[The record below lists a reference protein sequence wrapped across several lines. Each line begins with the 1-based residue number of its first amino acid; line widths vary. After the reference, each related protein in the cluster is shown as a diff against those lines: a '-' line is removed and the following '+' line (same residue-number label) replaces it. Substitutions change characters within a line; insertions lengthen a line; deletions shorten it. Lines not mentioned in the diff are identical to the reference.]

1 MIYLRVSVP
10 KDLMGS
16 SLLKAHQWAKSQLA
30 RANPNGGAQDY
41 TIQSVDGT
49 PLTLSDLTNDS
60 YDEVLLIGSV
70 KNNPSKTTN
79 YPAVYPSFNYP
90 SYTRR
95 PSRVGNRVPELL
107 AEDIEPSMVERLV
120 AQRGYFG
127 GLNLIV
133 KLQNTSTRAEQYTS
147 PKFASL
153 LQKAANASRR
163 VKSNPG
169 QVLYTSVNNTNAG
182 ILTPGEATRSFFE
195 QHFGITGPNA
205 TQKIVDFTKEV
216 RKYGLDD
223 TVAFDNFVN
232 EVLEPFL
239 VVSTANIGLLKALRL
254 PENSSYLLEK
264 INKKSRNKYAVFE
277 DTPIYQKLMTYL
289 PIKSQDFYEG
299 IDYALVAH
307 PYFAYEELA
316 TVMVDKK
323 FMDNLLSVLETAP
336 TSFMKEGRSRD
347 NLTSIGAG
355 GLRARLSRLLKIG
368 DQYLYDAIREGQQAV
383 LRESKNKDQ
392 DTDIEALR
400 ELVMLDIADP
410 DKFIKKLPGMANKVT
425 LVNGLAGFP
434 TTPPP
439 YWPRPIAYSVMDTIL
454 ENLQKI
460 LIDVNDG
467 GMREEI
473 SRSLAS
479 SLGVHTAPLPEN
491 PKEEIKISK
500 GGKEFT
506 TDHLTLYRAYMN
518 MQNEDVQDKL
528 KVILSKGNNGKIE
541 VKNRDGSL
549 RYIEVNDAGGDNT
562 KIILPI
568 NRDGSD
574 AKDRRESTSLTDA
587 QIRIY
592 ANLIF
597 IIGEERLIEKYNK
610 TFLTDEMLSG
620 GRENLVP
627 IMTLFAAVEEYSTN
641 KYGHNVLE
649 GERVFILELLRKSL
663 ESLTKKSGADNTA
676 FVAAGMS
683 ESELKKIVKDLCED
697 TPANENQ
704 VITFLTFKKNYDGL
718 KSFVATIQMTD
729 AEFDD
734 LKNRVNAAV
743 ASSSLVFKNYILEN
757 PLSRRRDA
765 NITAA
770 SKKKVDEMVGQLS
783 DELLMGDAG
792 LQYISEDVKDKII
805 EPGVTMSMN
814 KIKVKLQGISGK
826 QFDDLIDILK
836 DVNEITEETL
846 TLLADHKSV
855 PFGQS
860 YPARD
865 FQDKTNKLHRE
876 MMANEIDDIT
886 EFVRA
891 KNPEFQMLRLKFD
904 NLHGKLDDLSSDI
917 DNLIGLVQAQGQNQF
932 NIKTP
937 EYSNLQ
943 AMLRS
948 VRRSRDLMDEVRTVI
963 QAPPR
968 SARTLGKEIPENRFN
983 SMRSTYFEEVENRY
997 YPKAYYKSI
1006 DLCLQVLSKLEPVQ
1020 SDLES
1025 IYQQFRIDLPIV
1037 TSQDMGEAVVS
1048 LAKSIEVRDASRRLR
1063 GQLRPGSVSVG
1074 ETIDSVKDAIEPYFN

>member
-1 MIYLRVSVP
+1 VIYLRVSVP

-30 RANPNGGAQDY
+30 RANPSGGAQDY

-133 KLQNTSTRAEQYTS
+133 KLQNTSTRAEGYTS

-153 LQKAANASRR
+153 LQKTANASRR

-239 VVSTANIGLLKALRL
+239 VVSTANVGLLKALRL

-307 PYFAYEELA
+307 PFFAYEELA
-316 TVMVDKK
+316 KVMVDKK

-336 TSFMKEGRSRD
+336 TSFMKEGRSRN
-347 NLTSIGAG
+347 NLTSVGAG

-368 DQYLYDAIREGQQAV
+368 DQYLYDAIREGQNTV
-383 LRESKNKDQ
+383 LKESKNKDQ
-392 DTDIEALR
+392 DIDIEALR
-400 ELVMLDIADP
+400 ELVSADIADP
-410 DKFIKKLPGMANKVT
+410 DRFIKRLPGMANKVT

-467 GMREEI
+467 GMREELTK
-473 SRSLAS
+473 SLATT
-479 SLGVHTAPLPEN
+479 LG
-491 PKEEIKISK
+491 I
-500 GGKEFT
+500 GGAALLSDPNTSIE
-506 TDHLTLYRAYMN
+506 
-518 MQNEDVQDKL
+518 L
-528 KVILSKGNNGKIE
+528 K
-541 VKNRDGSL
+541 
-549 RYIEVNDAGGDNT
+549 
-562 KIILPI
+562 
-568 NRDGSD
+568 
-574 AKDRRESTSLTDA
+574 
-587 QIRIY
+587 
-592 ANLIF
+592 
-597 IIGEERLIEKYNK
+597 
-610 TFLTDEMLSG
+610 SG
-620 GRENLVP
+620 GRELDSDKFSLYHAHMYMNDVDVQKLLAERIKNGTNIAATVKITDNQRDNPTSEACQKKYAAIIHFLGEDGLIREYNNVFLMNDEDGLLAGKREKLVP
-627 IMTLFAAVEEYSTN
+627 IMTLFAAVEEYSTR
-641 KYGHNVLE
+641 KYGHSVLE
-649 GERVFILELLRKSL
+649 GEKVFILELLRKSL

-683 ESELKKIVKDLCED
+683 ESELKKIVKDLCEG
-697 TPANENQ
+697 TPASENQ

-718 KSFVATIQMTD
+718 KSFVATKQMTD
-729 AEFDD
+729 AELDN

-743 ASSSLVFKNYILEN
+743 ASSSLVFKNYILAN
-757 PLSRRRDA
+757 PLSRSRDA
-765 NITAA
+765 NMTVAT
-770 SKKKVDEMVGQLS
+770 KNKVDEMVGQLT

-855 PFGQS
+855 SFGQS

-904 NLHGKLDDLSSDI
+904 NLHDKLDDLSSDI
-917 DNLIGLVQAQGQNQF
+917 NNLIVLVQAQGQNQF

-948 VRRSRDLMDEVRTVI
+948 VRRTRDLMDEVRTVI
-963 QAPPR
+963 QSPPS
-968 SARTLGKEIPENRFN
+968 SARKLGKEIPENRFN
-983 SMRSTYFEEVENRY
+983 SMRSTYFEEVKNRY

-1006 DLCLQVLSKLEPVQ
+1006 HRCLQVLSKLEPVQ

>member
-1 MIYLRVSVP
+1 VIYLRVSVP

-30 RANPNGGAQDY
+30 RANPSGGAQDY

-107 AEDIEPSMVERLV
+107 AEDIDPSMVERLV

-133 KLQNTSTRAEQYTS
+133 KLQNTSTRAEGYTS

-153 LQKAANASRR
+153 LQKTANASRR

-169 QVLYTSVNNTNAG
+169 QVLYTSINNTNAG

-239 VVSTANIGLLKALRL
+239 VVSTANVGLLKALRL

-307 PYFAYEELA
+307 PFFAYEELA
-316 TVMVDKK
+316 KVMVDKK

-336 TSFMKEGRSRD
+336 TSFMKEGRSRN
-347 NLTSIGAG
+347 NLTSVGAG

-368 DQYLYDAIREGQQAV
+368 DQYLYDAIREGQNTV
-383 LRESKNKDQ
+383 LKESKNKDQ
-392 DTDIEALR
+392 DIDIEALR
-400 ELVMLDIADP
+400 ELVSADIADP
-410 DKFIKKLPGMANKVT
+410 DRFIKRLPGMANKVT

-467 GMREEI
+467 GMREELTK
-473 SRSLAS
+473 SLATT
-479 SLGVHTAPLPEN
+479 LGIGGDALLTDPDTA
-491 PKEEIKISK
+491 I
-500 GGKEFT
+500 
-506 TDHLTLYRAYMN
+506 
-518 MQNEDVQDKL
+518 KL
-528 KVILSKGNNGKIE
+528 K
-541 VKNRDGSL
+541 
-549 RYIEVNDAGGDNT
+549 
-562 KIILPI
+562 
-568 NRDGSD
+568 
-574 AKDRRESTSLTDA
+574 
-587 QIRIY
+587 
-592 ANLIF
+592 
-597 IIGEERLIEKYNK
+597 
-610 TFLTDEMLSG
+610 SG
-620 GRENLVP
+620 GRELDSDTFSLYYAHMYMNDVDVQKFVAERLKSGEEVASVKLTKNQKDTPNGLPAKENYAAIIHFLGEDGLIREYNDVFLMNDEDGLLAGKREKLVP
-627 IMTLFAAVEEYSTN
+627 IMTLFAAVEEYSTR
-641 KYGHNVLE
+641 KYGHSVLE

-697 TPANENQ
+697 TPASENQ

-734 LKNRVNAAV
+734 LKSRVNAAV

-757 PLSRRRDA
+757 PLSRSRDA
-765 NITAA
+765 SMTVATKN
-770 SKKKVDEMVGQLS
+770 KVDEMVGQLT

-846 TLLADHKSV
+846 TLLSDHKSV

-876 MMANEIDDIT
+876 TMANEINEIN
-886 EFVRA
+886 EFIEL
-891 KNPEFQMLRLKFD
+891 KNPEFQMLRLKF
-904 NLHGKLDDLSSDI
+904 NHIVERLDTLGETIKS
-917 DNLIGLVQAQGQNQF
+917 NMGLLEAEERGASR
-932 NIKTP
+932 P

-948 VRRSRDLMDEVRTVI
+948 TRRMKRLMQEVEMSLET
-963 QAPPR
+963 PPR
-968 SARTLGKEIPENRFN
+968 PTIAVGLSIPENDFN
-983 SMRSTYFEEVENRY
+983 RKRGAFFQEINNRY
-997 YPKAYYKSI
+997 YPKHYYKSI

-1063 GQLRPGSVSVG
+1063 GQLRPSSVSVG

>member
-1 MIYLRVSVP
+1 VIYLRVSVP

-107 AEDIEPSMVERLV
+107 AEDIEPAMVERLV

-153 LQKAANASRR
+153 LQKTANASRR

-182 ILTPGEATRSFFE
+182 ILTPGEATRSFFKE
-195 QHFGITGPNA
+195 YFDITGSNA
-205 TQKIVDFTKEV
+205 TNKIVDFTKEV

-239 VVSTANIGLLKALRL
+239 VVSTANVGLLKALRL

-307 PYFAYEELA
+307 PFFAYEELA
-316 TVMVDKK
+316 KVMVDKK

-336 TSFMKEGRSRD
+336 TSFMKEGRSRN
-347 NLTSIGAG
+347 NLTSVGAG

-368 DQYLYDAIREGQQAV
+368 DQYLYDAIREGQNTV
-383 LRESKNKDQ
+383 LKESKNKDQ
-392 DTDIEALR
+392 DIDIEALR
-400 ELVMLDIADP
+400 ELVSADIADP
-410 DKFIKKLPGMANKVT
+410 DRFIKRLPGMANKVT

-467 GMREEI
+467 GMREELTK
-473 SRSLAS
+473 SLAATLGIGGAALLS
-479 SLGVHTAPLPEN
+479 DPDTPIKLKSGNRELDSDKFSLYHA
-491 PKEEIKISK
+491 
-500 GGKEFT
+500 
-506 TDHLTLYRAYMN
+506 HMYMN
-518 MQNEDVQDKL
+518 NIDVQKFVAERIKSGTEVVRVKL
-528 KVILSKGNNGKIE
+528 TGTQRDTPEGSESKKKYAAIIHFLGEDGLIREFNNVFLMNDE
-541 VKNRDGSL
+541 DGL
-549 RYIEVNDAGGDNT
+549 
-562 KIILPI
+562 
-568 NRDGSD
+568 
-574 AKDRRESTSLTDA
+574 
-587 QIRIY
+587 
-592 ANLIF
+592 
-597 IIGEERLIEKYNK
+597 
-610 TFLTDEMLSG
+610 LSG
-620 GRENLVP
+620 KREKLVP
-627 IMTLFAAVEEYSTN
+627 IMTLFAAVEEYSTR
-641 KYGHNVLE
+641 KYGHSVLE

-683 ESELKKIVKDLCED
+683 ESELRKIVKDLCEG
-697 TPANENQ
+697 TPASENQ

-718 KSFVATIQMTD
+718 KSFVATKQMTD

-757 PLSRRRDA
+757 PLSRSRDA
-765 NITAA
+765 NMTVAT
-770 SKKKVDEMVGQLS
+770 KNKVDELVGQLT

-855 PFGQS
+855 SFGQS

-876 MMANEIDDIT
+876 MMASEIDDIT

-917 DNLIGLVQAQGQNQF
+917 DNLIVLVQAQGQNQF

-948 VRRSRDLMDEVRTVI
+948 VRRTRNLMDEVRRVI
-963 QAPPR
+963 QSPPS
-968 SARTLGKEIPENRFN
+968 SARTLGLAIPENRFN
-983 SMRSTYFEEVENRY
+983 SMRSTYFEEVKNRY

>member
-153 LQKAANASRR
+153 LQKTANASRR

-182 ILTPGEATRSFFE
+182 ILTPGAATRSFFE
-195 QHFGITGPNA
+195 EYFGITGPNA
-205 TQKIVDFTKEV
+205 TNKITNWSKEV

-239 VVSTANIGLLKALRL
+239 VVSTANVGLLKALRL

-307 PYFAYEELA
+307 PFFAYEELA
-316 TVMVDKK
+316 KVMVDKK

-336 TSFMKEGRSRD
+336 TSFMKEGRSRN
-347 NLTSIGAG
+347 NLTSVGAG

-368 DQYLYDAIREGQQAV
+368 DQYLYDAIREGQNTV
-383 LRESKNKDQ
+383 LKESKNKDQ
-392 DTDIEALR
+392 DIDIEALR
-400 ELVMLDIADP
+400 ELVSADIADP
-410 DKFIKKLPGMANKVT
+410 DRFIKRLPGMANKVT

-460 LIDVNDG
+460 LTNVNDG
-467 GMREEI
+467 GMQEAL
-473 SRSLAS
+473 SKSLALT
-479 SLGVHTAPLPEN
+479 LGVTESATLKTPGTQETL
-491 PKEEIKISK
+491 KKKIKVRRNF
-500 GGKEFT
+500 EDRFLD
-506 TDHLTLYRAYMN
+506 TDHYGIYHSYMHMN
-518 MQNEDVQDKL
+518 DDKVQEVIGKIIAGTGNFDINANHQNQDLKFAGPARTRPGSDSNKTKYAQIIAWFGEEQLIRKYNELFVKGDKL
-528 KVILSKGNNGKIE
+528 LE
-541 VKNRDGSL
+541 TDNRD
-549 RYIEVNDAGGDNT
+549 
-562 KIILPI
+562 K
-568 NRDGSD
+568 
-574 AKDRRESTSLTDA
+574 
-587 QIRIY
+587 
-592 ANLIF
+592 
-597 IIGEERLIEKYNK
+597 
-610 TFLTDEMLSG
+610 
-620 GRENLVP
+620 LVP

-641 KYGHNVLE
+641 KYGHSVLE

-683 ESELKKIVKDLCED
+683 ESELRKIVKELCEG
-697 TPANENQ
+697 TPASENQ

-718 KSFVATIQMTD
+718 RAFVARRQMTD
-729 AEFDD
+729 VEFDN
-734 LKNRVNAAV
+734 LKNRVNTAV
-743 ASSSLVFKNYILEN
+743 ASSSLVFKNYILAN
-757 PLSRRRDA
+757 PLSRSRDA
-765 NITAA
+765 NMTVAT
-770 SKKKVDEMVGQLS
+770 KKKVDEMVGQLT

-826 QFDDLIDILK
+826 HFDDLIDILK

-855 PFGQS
+855 SFGQS

-876 MMANEIDDIT
+876 TMANEIDDIT

-948 VRRSRDLMDEVRTVI
+948 VRRTRDLMDEVRRVI
-963 QAPPR
+963 QSPPS
-968 SARTLGKEIPENRFN
+968 SARTLGLAIPENRFN
-983 SMRSTYFEEVENRY
+983 SMRSTYFEEVKNRY

-1063 GQLRPGSVSVG
+1063 GQLRPSSVSVG

>member
-1 MIYLRVSVP
+1 MIHLRVSVP

-41 TIQSVDGT
+41 TIQSVNGT

-107 AEDIEPSMVERLV
+107 AEDIEPAMVERLV

-127 GLNLIV
+127 ALNLIV

-153 LQKAANASRR
+153 LQKTANASRS

-169 QVLYTSVNNTNAG
+169 QVLYTSINNTNAG

-195 QHFGITGPNA
+195 KQFGVEGPTA
-205 TQKIVDFTKEV
+205 TRKIVNFANEV

-239 VVSTANIGLLKALRL
+239 VVSTANVGLLKALRL

-264 INKKSRNKYAVFE
+264 INKKSRNKYSVFE

-316 TVMVDKK
+316 KVMVEKK

-347 NLTSIGAG
+347 KLVSTGAG
-355 GLRARLSRLLKIG
+355 GMRARLSRLLKIG
-368 DQYLYDAIREGQQAV
+368 DQYLYDAIKEGQETV

-400 ELVMLDIADP
+400 ELVSLDIADP
-410 DKFIKKLPGMANKVT
+410 DRFIKRLPGMANKVT

-439 YWPRPIAYSVMDTIL
+439 YWPRPIAYAVMDTIM

-460 LIDVNDG
+460 LIDVSEG
-467 GMREEI
+467 GMREELTK
-473 SRSLAS
+473 SLATTLGIGGVALLS
-479 SLGVHTAPLPEN
+479 DPDTPIKLKSGDRELDSDKFSLYHA
-491 PKEEIKISK
+491 
-500 GGKEFT
+500 
-506 TDHLTLYRAYMN
+506 HMYMN
-518 MQNEDVQDKL
+518 DVEVQDF
-528 KVILSKGNNGKIE
+528 VAERIRSGTE
-541 VKNRDGSL
+541 VTDVK
-549 RYIEVNDAGGDNT
+549 
-562 KIILPI
+562 
-568 NRDGSD
+568 
-574 AKDRRESTSLTDA
+574 LTDG
-587 QIRIY
+587 QKDTP
-592 ANLIF
+592 
-597 IIGEERLIEKYNK
+597 IGEQSKRKYAAIIHFLGEDSLIREYNNV
-610 TFLTDEMLSG
+610 FLMNDQNGLLTG
-620 GRENLVP
+620 KRENLIP
-627 IMTLFAAVEEYSTN
+627 IMTLFAAVEEYSTR

-649 GERVFILELLRKSL
+649 GERVFILELLRQSL
-663 ESLTKKSGADNTA
+663 ESLTKKSGTDNTA
-676 FVAAGMS
+676 FVSAGMS
-683 ESELKKIVKDLCED
+683 ASELRRLVKDICD
-697 TPANENQ
+697 DNQATENQ

-718 KSFVATIQMTD
+718 KTYLSTIPMTASEQRD
-729 AEFDD
+729 VND
-734 LKNRVNAAV
+734 RVKSAV
-743 ASSSLVFKNYILEN
+743 ASSSLVFKNYVIEKPLNRGSATRE
-757 PLSRRRDA
+757 PLSRY
-765 NITAA
+765 
-770 SKKKVDEMVGQLS
+770 KKEKIDKMVAQLR
-783 DELLMGDAG
+783 DELLTGDVG
-792 LQYISEDVKDKII
+792 LQYISEDVKDRII
-805 EPGVTMSMN
+805 EPGVTLTMN
-814 KIKVKLQGISGK
+814 KIKVKLQGLQGK
-826 QFDDLIDILK
+826 QFDDLIDVLNDINGL
-836 DVNEITEETL
+836 TEETL
-846 TLLADHKSV
+846 TILSDHKSV

-860 YPARD
+860 YPERD

-904 NLHGKLDDLSSDI
+904 NLHDKLNDLSSDI
-917 DNLIGLVQAQGQNQF
+917 DGLIDLQGQGQSQF
-932 NIKTP
+932 SIKTP
-937 EYSNLQ
+937 GYPNLQ
-943 AMLRS
+943 ALQRIVKRTMN
-948 VRRSRDLMDEVRTVI
+948 LMGDVRTVI
-963 QAPPR
+963 QAPPT
-968 SARTLGKEIPENRFN
+968 SSRTLGLAIPENRFN
-983 SMRSTYFEEVENRY
+983 SMRSTYFKQVKKAGTPEYAGARY

-1006 DLCLQVLSKLEPVQ
+1006 NLCLQVLSKLEPVQ
-1020 SDLES
+1020 SDLVT
-1025 IYQQFRIDLPIV
+1025 IYEQFGIDLPRV
-1037 TSQDMGEAVVS
+1037 TSQDMGESVVA
-1048 LAKSIEVRDASRRLR
+1048 LAKSIEVMDASRKLFARLS
-1063 GQLRPGSVSVG
+1063 LRKVSVV
-1074 ETIDSVKDAIEPYFN
+1074 ETIDSVNDAIKQYL

>member
-107 AEDIEPSMVERLV
+107 AEDIEPAMVERLV

-153 LQKAANASRR
+153 LQKTANASRR

-169 QVLYTSVNNTNAG
+169 QVLYTSINNTNAG
-182 ILTPGEATRSFFE
+182 ILTPGAATRSFFE

-347 NLTSIGAG
+347 NLTSIGVG

-368 DQYLYDAIREGQQAV
+368 DQYLYDAIRDGQQAV

-400 ELVMLDIADP
+400 ELVSLDIADP
-410 DKFIKKLPGMANKVT
+410 DKFIKRLPGMANKVT

-467 GMREEI
+467 GMREEL
-473 SRSLAS
+473 SKSLAATLGIGGVTLLS
-479 SLGVHTAPLPEN
+479 DPDTTIELKSGGRELNSDKFSLYYAHM
-491 PKEEIKISK
+491 
-500 GGKEFT
+500 
-506 TDHLTLYRAYMN
+506 YMN
-518 MQNEDVQDKL
+518 DIQVQKFVAKRIKEGKKVTAGNVKL
-528 KVILSKGNNGKIE
+528 SGTQ
-541 VKNRDGSL
+541 RDTP
-549 RYIEVNDAGGDNT
+549 E
-562 KIILPI
+562 
-568 NRDGSD
+568 SD
-574 AKDRRESTSLTDA
+574 ACKKK
-587 QIRIY
+587 Y
-592 ANLIF
+592 AA
-597 IIGEERLIEKYNK
+597 IIHFLGEDGLVRKYNNA
-610 TFLTDEMLSG
+610 LLMNDEKGLLSRE
-620 GRENLVP
+620 RENLVP
-627 IMTLFAAVEEYSTN
+627 IMTLFAAVEEYSTR
-641 KYGHNVLE
+641 KYGHSVLE

-697 TPANENQ
+697 TPASENQ
-704 VITFLTFKKNYDGL
+704 VITFLTFKKNYDAL

-734 LKNRVNAAV
+734 LKSRVNAAV

-757 PLSRRRDA
+757 PLELSSGQAIR
-765 NITAA
+765 
-770 SKKKVDEMVGQLS
+770 KKIGMGAVTKNKLDEMVGQLN
-783 DELLMGDAG
+783 DELLMGDGG
-792 LQYISEDVKDKII
+792 LQYISQDVKDKII

-876 MMANEIDDIT
+876 TMANEIDDIT

-948 VRRSRDLMDEVRTVI
+948 VRRTRDLMDEVRTVI

-997 YPKAYYKSI
+997 YPKVYYKSI